1 MVLKLDPRATMVWRD
16 PFSLQFGVDPARAV
30 LREVSSSEERMIA
43 ALASGVSRSGLTMIA
58 QSSGSDE
65 RVIENLIARV
75 DALLVDDEEPQIQ
88 KVVNIAG
95 TGPTVDRIA
104 ETLVQSGV
112 LVRVSVRAST
122 EPCDLGLAVGH
133 YVLDPDSYG
142 FWLRRDLPHLPII
155 FGDETVAIGPLV
167 EPGVTACLYCLEHH
181 RRDADASWSAIAS
194 QLWGRVSASETP
206 LVSREVAAIASRII
220 MTRLADKR
228 VGVTVAAATSLRLSV
243 DTGQSIR
250 RDWMPHPGCG
260 CIRLPG
266 VETAGDTEALQL
278 SEGRPENDSLDGWA
292 QPRRVAAVDA
302 PE

>member
-16 PFSLQFGVDPARAV
+16 PFSLQFGVDPPRVV
-30 LREVSSSEERMIA
+30 LREVSGSEERMIA

-58 QSSGSDE
+58 ESSGSDE
-65 RVIENLIARV
+65 RVIENLLSRV
-75 DALLVDDEEPQIQ
+75 DALLVDDEAPQPQ
-88 KVVNIAG
+88 RVVNIAG
-95 TGPTVDRIA
+95 SGPTVDRIA

-112 LVRVSVRAST
+112 LVRVAARASA

-194 QLWGRVSASETP
+194 QLWGRMSGSETP
-206 LVSREVAAIASRII
+206 LVSREVAAIACRII
-220 MTRLADKR
+220 ATRLAGNR
-228 VGVTVAAATSLRLSV
+228 SGPSVAAATSLRLSV
-243 DTGQSIR
+243 NSGQTIR
-250 RDWMPHPGCG
+250 RDWMPHPSCG
-260 CIRLPG
+260 CIRLPS
-266 VETAGDTEALQL
+266 TDSDRL
-278 SEGRPENDSLDGWA
+278 SEGRPGIDSAGDWA
-292 QPRRVAAVDA
+292 LPRRVAAVDA